1 MRTWLLAA
9 ALTASLALVPMS
21 AGADGTGSYPASGAP
36 VDADAQRLSQLGHSV
51 KSNLVPA
58 GKSDRYGHAEVLINA
73 PLAKVRQQVTDYAHY
88 KDLVPEKF
96 HNARVVDKNKEQ
108 GTTDLYFTLDIMK
121 GLVKLTN
128 QIRFAPP
135 RSAGPSTEIIEGRF
149 IKGTNVKDSNVILT
163 LHQVTPEFTVLKI
176 DLLILP
182 TIPAPQAAIDEELR
196 DAALMAAD
204 ALHDRAQ
211 GHNRTVPLNATSSTA
226 SAQ

>member
-1 MRTWLLAA
+1 VDLA
-9 ALTASLALVPMS
+9 T
-21 AGADGTGSYPASGAP
+21 GAI
-36 VDADAQRLSQLGHSV
+36 DADAQRLSQLGHSV
-51 KSNLVPA
+51 KTNVVPA
-58 GKSDRYGHAEVLINA
+58 GKTERYGHAEVLINA
-73 PLAKVRQQVTDYAHY
+73 PITKVRQQVTDYAHY

-96 HNARVVDKNKEQ
+96 HNARVVDKDKEH

-128 QIRFAPP
+128 QIRFTSPRVVAP
-135 RSAGPSTEIIEGRF
+135 GTEVIEGRF
-149 IKGTNVKDSNVILT
+149 VKGTNVKDSNVILT
-163 LHQVTPEFTVLKI
+163 LREVTPDFTVLKI

-204 ALHDRAQ
+204 ALHDRSQ
-211 GHNRTVPLNATSSTA
+211 GNNKTIRLYASSASA